1 MTLYSRF
8 VKAVDNM
15 ANGIVPSSD
24 EFSAVND
31 NLALLVKK
39 TDPNNFNGITMDVTS
54 KSGSKLNANQV
65 NTNILQIQPMIHAV
79 HSIWDMVD
87 LAVRDFIF

>member
-1 MTLYSRF
+1 MTLYYRF

-31 NLALLVKK
+31 HLALLVKK

-54 KSGSKLNANQV
+54 KSGSNLNANQV
-65 NTNILQIQPMIHAV
+65 NTNILHIQPMINAV
-79 HSIWDMVD
+79 H
-87 LAVRDFIF
+87 

>member
-1 MTLYSRF
+1 MTLYYRF
-8 VKAVDNM
+8 VKAVDDM

-39 TDPNNFNGITMDVTS
+39 TDPNNFNGMTLDMTS
-54 KSGSKLNANQV
+54 KSGSNLNVNQV
-65 NTNILQIQPMIHAV
+65 ITTILHIQAMIHV
-79 HSIWDMVD
+79 I
-87 LAVRDFIF
+87 

>member
-1 MTLYSRF
+1 MTLYYRF
-8 VKAVDNM
+8 VKAVDDM

-39 TDPNNFNGITMDVTS
+39 TDPNNFNGMTLDMTS
-54 KSGSKLNANQV
+54 KSGSNLNVNQV
-65 NTNILQIQPMIHAV
+65 ITTILHIEAMIHV
-79 HSIWDMVD
+79 I
-87 LAVRDFIF
+87 